1 MSVSML
7 LRVHSNKLL
16 ADIHLCRYNNIGNI
30 MESMEVSCVIHNENS
45 RVKIPALVHLTRLG
59 YEYLSLKQD
68 NGKIC
73 PDTNIFKSLFWDG
86 VNRINGCSLPEQD
99 IDRLLDELAIKLS
112 NDDLG
117 RAFYK
122 ILLDGI
128 NGLRIIDLEDVS
140 RNTYHVV
147 TELTCRNGDDE
158 FRPDITLL
166 INGLPLAFIEVKKPN
181 NRDGIIAEHTR
192 INTRFSKEVFRRF
205 VNITQLMVFS
215 NNMEYDDSDPE
226 PIEGAFYASSSY
238 QRLFF
243 NRFREEEP
251 QLHTAIQEI
260 DEQKEDFI
268 LSDNNLV
275 SIKGT
280 GEYCT
285 NLSGLTPTNRILTSL
300 FSHNRFLKLLKYGF
314 AYVERTNKD
323 GIKTLEKHVMRYP
336 QFFATM
342 AIEHKLDSDAK
353 HGIIWHTQGSG
364 KTALAF
370 HNVCYLRDYYQK
382 QGKVAKFYF
391 IVDRLD
397 LLTQAGEEFA
407 ARGLHVEKIN
417 SKDDFIKNIRT
428 IGTAGNTGEDT
439 ITVVNIQKFSTESIV
454 RKADYDV
461 NVQRVY
467 FLDEAHRSYNPKGS
481 FLTNLMASDREAV
494 MIALTGTPLIGEG
507 YNTKDVF
514 GEYIHKYYYN
524 RSIADGYTLKLI
536 REGIKTE
543 YRVKLQS
550 ILEDLKM
557 QEGSLKKR
565 DIYAHPKYVAAL
577 LEYIVDDFRRSRIA
591 LGDSSI
597 GGMIVCDSSDQARMV
612 EETLSGYPEISHV
625 LILHDV
631 DDKETRRGYQ
641 EDFKK
646 GKIDL
651 LVVFNMLLT
660 GFDAPRLKKQ
670 YLGRLVKEHNLLQT
684 LTRVNRPYKSFRY
697 GYVVDFADIRAEF
710 DKTNQAYF
718 KELQAELGGEF
729 ERYRDIFK
737 SQEEIEQDIRAIQ
750 DKLFM
755 YATDNAE
762 LFSQQI
768 TALDDKQEL
777 LALRQAL
784 DTYKELM
791 NIMQLFG
798 YEELAQKFTMEN
810 LHALY
815 TEVNNRISIVNLKQN
830 MRDGEDVSGLLSLAL
845 DQIEFHFRKVS
856 EGELV
861 IADKFQDVLEKTRQ
875 ELARN
880 LDTMDP
886 EYISLLEELKR
897 IFKKKNIEELTAD
910 EMEQNIQEL
919 ERIRKAAAQQN
930 LRDQMLC
937 AKYQNDVKYM
947 RTHKR
952 IKATPPPIGSDPVIF
967 DVLMGIKVAVD
978 QKVLKNQRMMDNH
991 AYFTREIMPEII
1003 QSCRNRGVQ
1012 PTASQVK
1019 FMEGCISSEY
1029 FAERT

>member
-1 MSVSML
+1 MYVICNASELV
-7 LRVHSNKLL
+7 
-16 ADIHLCRYNNIGNI
+16 
-30 MESMEVSCVIHNENS
+30 EVSCVIHNENS

-73 PDTNIFKSLFWDG
+73 TDTNIFKSLFWDG
-86 VNRINGCSLPEQD
+86 VNRINRCSLPEKD

-192 INTRFSKEVFRRF
+192 INTRFSRKVFRRF

-226 PIEGAFYASSSY
+226 PMEGAFYASSSY
-238 QRLFF
+238 SRLFF
-243 NRFREEEP
+243 NRFREEKP
-251 QLHTAIQEI
+251 QIHTALPAINS
-260 DEQKEDFI
+260 QKEDFI
-268 LSDNNLV
+268 LADNNLV

-280 GEYCT
+280 SEYNT
-285 NLSGLTPTNRILTSL
+285 NLSELTPTNRILTSL
-300 FSHNRFLKLLKYGF
+300 FSRNRFMMLLKYGF

-336 QFFATM
+336 QFFATK
-342 AIEHKLDSDAK
+342 AVEQKLDTGVK

-370 HNVCYLRDYYQK
+370 HNVRYLRDYYQK

-391 IVDRLD
+391 VVDRLD

-407 ARGLHVEKIN
+407 ARGLHVEKVN
-417 SKDDFIKNIRT
+417 SKDDFIQNIRT
-428 IGTAGNTGEDT
+428 IGAANNTGEDT

-467 FLDEAHRSYNPKGS
+467 FLDEAHRSYSPKGS
-481 FLTNLMASDREAV
+481 FLANLMASDREAV

-550 ILEDLKM
+550 ILESLKM
-557 QEGSLKKR
+557 QEGSFKKR

-577 LEYIVDDFRRSRIA
+577 VDYIVEDFEHSRIA
-591 LGDSSI
+591 LGDLSI
-597 GGMIVCDSSDQARMV
+597 GGMIVCDSSDQARTV
-612 EETLSGYPEISHV
+612 EEALNGYPDISHV

-641 EDFKK
+641 DDFKK

-670 YLGRLVKEHNLLQT
+670 YLGRVIKEHNLLQT
-684 LTRVNRPYKSFRY
+684 LTRVNRPYQSFRY

-710 DKTNQAYF
+710 DKTNKAYF
-718 KELQAELGGEF
+718 EELQAELGDEF
-729 ERYRDIFK
+729 QRYREIFK
-737 SQEEIEQDIRAIQ
+737 TQEEIEQDIQAIQ

-777 LALRQAL
+777 LDLRHVL
-784 DTYKELM
+784 DTYKELI
-791 NIMQLFG
+791 NIIQLFG
-798 YEELAQKFTMEN
+798 YEELAQKFTMKN
-810 LHALY
+810 LRVLY
-815 TEVNNRISIVNLKQN
+815 TEVNNRIALVNLKQN
-830 MRDGEDVSGLLSLAL
+830 MQNGEDVSGLLNLAL

-856 EGELV
+856 ESELI
-861 IADKFQDVLEKTRQ
+861 IADQFQDILEKTRQ
-875 ELARN
+875 ELGRS
-880 LDTMDP
+880 LDPKDP

-910 EMEQNIQEL
+910 ELKQNIQDL
-919 ERIRKAAAQQN
+919 EHVRKAAAQQN

-952 IKATPPPIGSDPVIF
+952 IKTTPPPIGSDPVIF
-967 DVLMGIKVAVD
+967 RVLMGIKTAVD
-978 QKVLKNQRMMDNH
+978 LKVLKNQHMMDNP
-991 AYFTREIMPEII
+991 AYFSREIMPEII
-1003 QSCRNRGVQ
+1003 QSCRINGIQ

-1019 FMEGCISSEY
+1019 FMEACISREY
-1029 FAERT
+1029 FAERAWTA

>member
-1 MSVSML
+1 M
-7 LRVHSNKLL
+7 
-16 ADIHLCRYNNIGNI
+16 
-30 MESMEVSCVIHNENS
+30 IHNENS
-45 RVKIPALVHLTRLG
+45 RVKIPALVHLTRLR
-59 YEYLSLKQD
+59 YDYLSLKQY
-68 NGKIC
+68 NGRIC
-73 PDTNIFKSLFWDG
+73 TETNIFKSLFWDG
-86 VNRINGCSLPEQD
+86 INRINGCNMSEQD
-99 IDRLLDELAIKLS
+99 VDRLLDELTIKLS

-128 NGLRIIDLEDVS
+128 KGLRIIDLEDES

-147 TELTCRNGDDE
+147 TELTYQNGEDE

-238 QRLFF
+238 QKLFF

-260 DEQKEDFI
+260 DGQKENFI

-342 AIEHKLDSDAK
+342 AIEQKLDSGAK
-353 HGIIWHTQGSG
+353 RGIIWHTQGSG

-370 HNVCYLRDYYQK
+370 HNVRYLRDYYQK

-407 ARGLHVEKIN
+407 ARGLHVEKVN

-428 IGTAGNTGEDT
+428 IGTTGNTGEDT

-481 FLTNLMASDREAV
+481 FLANLMVSDCEAV
-494 MIALTGTPLIGEG
+494 IIALTGTPLIGEG

-550 ILEDLKM
+550 ILEGLKM

-577 LEYIVDDFRRSRIA
+577 VDYIVDDFRRSRIA

-597 GGMIVCDSSDQARMV
+597 GGMIVCDSSAQARVV

-684 LTRVNRPYKSFRY
+684 LTRVNRPYKSFHY

-710 DKTNQAYF
+710 DKTNRAYF
-718 KELQAELGGEF
+718 KELQAELGDEF

-815 TEVNNRISIVNLKQN
+815 TEVNNRIAIVNLKQN
-830 MRDGEDVSGLLSLAL
+830 MRDGEEVSVLLNLAL

-856 EGELV
+856 ESELV

-880 LDTMDP
+880 LDTKDP

-919 ERIRKAAAQQN
+919 ERIRKAVAQQN

-937 AKYQNDVKYM
+937 AKYKNDVKYM

-952 IKATPPPIGSDPVIF
+952 IKAASSLIGSDPVIF

-991 AYFTREIMPEII
+991 KYFSSEIMPEII
-1003 QSCRNRGVQ
+1003 QSCRSNGVQ

-1019 FMEGCISSEY
+1019 FMESCISSEY
-1029 FAERT
+1029 FAERTWTA

>member
-1 MSVSML
+1 M
-7 LRVHSNKLL
+7 
-16 ADIHLCRYNNIGNI
+16 
-30 MESMEVSCVIHNENS
+30 IHNENS
-45 RVKIPALVHLTRLG
+45 RVKIPALIHMTRLD
-59 YEYLSLKQD
+59 YEYLSLKQYD
-68 NGKIC
+68 GYVC
-73 PDTNIFKSLFWDG
+73 PETNIFKSLFLDG
-86 VNRINGCSLPEQD
+86 VNRINGCSMSEQD
-99 IDRLLDELAIKLS
+99 IDHLLEELTIKLS

-147 TELTCRNGDDE
+147 TELTYRNGEDE

-166 INGLPLAFIEVKKPN
+166 INGIPLAFIEVKKPN

-205 VNITQLMVFS
+205 ANITQLMVFS

-226 PIEGAFYASSSY
+226 AIEGTFYASSSY
-238 QRLFF
+238 NKLFF
-243 NRFREEEP
+243 NRFREEKP
-251 QLHTAIQEI
+251 QIHTALPAINS
-260 DEQKEDFI
+260 QKEDFI
-268 LSDNNLV
+268 LADNNLV

-280 GEYCT
+280 NEYNT
-285 NLSGLTPTNRILTSL
+285 NLSELTPTNRILTSL
-300 FSHNRFLKLLKYGF
+300 FSRDRFIALLKYGF

-342 AIEHKLDSDAK
+342 AIKQKLDAGEK
-353 HGIIWHTQGSG
+353 HGIVWHTQGSG

-370 HNVCYLRDYYQK
+370 HNVRYLRDYYQK
-382 QGKVAKFYF
+382 RGKIAKFYF
-391 IVDRLD
+391 VVDRLD

-407 ARGLHVEKIN
+407 ARGLHVEKVN
-417 SKDDFIKNIRT
+417 SKDDFIQNIRT
-428 IGTAGNTGEDT
+428 VGTASNTGEDT
-439 ITVVNIQKFSTESIV
+439 ITVVNIQKFSTESVV

-461 NVQRVY
+461 NVQRIY

-481 FLTNLMASDREAV
+481 FLANLIASDREAV
-494 MIALTGTPLIGEG
+494 MIALTGTPLIGDG
-507 YNTKDVF
+507 YNSKDVF

-543 YRVKLQS
+543 YRIKLQS
-550 ILEDLKM
+550 ILEELKM
-557 QEGSLKKR
+557 QEGSFKKK
-565 DIYAHPKYVAAL
+565 DIYAHEKYVSAL
-577 LEYIVDDFRRSRIA
+577 VDYIVDDFKRSRIM
-591 LGDSSI
+591 LGDSTI
-597 GGMIVCDSSDQARMV
+597 GGMIVCDSSDQARAV
-612 EETLSGYPEISHV
+612 EDALNAYPEISHA

-631 DDKETRRGYQ
+631 DDKETRRNHQ
-641 EDFKK
+641 EEFKK

-651 LVVFNMLLT
+651 LVVYNMLLT

-670 YLGRLVKEHNLLQT
+670 YLGRVIKDHNLLQT

-697 GYVVDFADIRAEF
+697 GYIVDFADIRAEF
-710 DKTNQAYF
+710 DKANKAYF
-718 KELQAELGGEF
+718 EELQAELGDEF
-729 ERYRDIFK
+729 RRYRDIFK
-737 SQEEIEQDIRAIQ
+737 SQEEIEQDIQAIQ

-784 DTYKELM
+784 DTYKELA

-798 YEELAQKFTMEN
+798 YEELARKFTMEN

-815 TEVNNRISIVNLKQN
+815 TEINNRIAIVNLKQN
-830 MRDGEDVSGLLSLAL
+830 MQEGEDASGLLNLAL

-856 EGELV
+856 ESELV
-861 IADKFQDVLEKTRQ
+861 IADQFQDILEKTRR
-875 ELARN
+875 ELERN
-880 LDTMDP
+880 LDPKDP

-910 EMEQNIQEL
+910 EMKQNIRDL
-919 ERIRKAAAQQN
+919 ERIRKAAEQLN

-967 DVLMGIKVAVD
+967 KVLMGIKAAVD

-991 AYFTREIMPEII
+991 KYFSSEIMPEII
-1003 QSCRNRGVQ
+1003 QSCRSSGVQ
-1012 PTASQVK
+1012 PTADQVK
-1019 FMEGCISSEY
+1019 FMEACISNEY
-1029 FAERT
+1029 FTERARTA

>member
-1 MSVSML
+1 M
-7 LRVHSNKLL
+7 
-16 ADIHLCRYNNIGNI
+16 
-30 MESMEVSCVIHNENS
+30 IHNENS
-45 RVKIPALVHLTRLG
+45 RVKIPALVHLTRLK
-59 YEYLSLKQD
+59 YDYLSLKQY
-68 NGKIC
+68 NGGIC
-73 PDTNIFKSLFWDG
+73 PETNIFTSLFWDG

-99 IDRLLDELAIKLS
+99 VDRLLEELTIKLS

-128 NGLRIIDLEDVS
+128 NGLRIIDLEDES
-140 RNTYHVV
+140 KNTYHIV
-147 TELTCRNGDDE
+147 TELTYRNGEDE

-192 INTRFSKEVFRRF
+192 INARFSKEVFRRF

-238 QRLFF
+238 NKLFF
-243 NRFREEEP
+243 NRFREEDP
-251 QLHTAIQEI
+251 QIHTALPAINS
-260 DEQKEDFI
+260 QKEDFI
-268 LSDNNLV
+268 LADNNLV

-280 GEYCT
+280 NEYNT
-285 NLSGLTPTNRILTSL
+285 NLSELMPTNQILTSL
-300 FSHNRFLKLLKYGF
+300 FSHKRLLKLLKYGF

-342 AIEHKLDSDAK
+342 AIEQKLDAGIK

-370 HNVCYLRDYYQK
+370 HNVRYLRDYYQK
-382 QGKVAKFYF
+382 QGKVTKFYF
-391 IVDRLD
+391 VVDRLD

-407 ARGLHVEKIN
+407 ARGLHVEKVN
-417 SKDDFIKNIRT
+417 SKDDFIQNIRT
-428 IGTAGNTGEDT
+428 IGTASNTGEDT

-454 RKADYDV
+454 RRADYDV

-467 FLDEAHRSYNPKGS
+467 FLDEAHRSYNPRGS
-481 FLTNLMASDREAV
+481 FLANLMASDREAV

-524 RSIADGYTLKLI
+524 RSIVDGYTLKLI

-550 ILEDLKM
+550 ILEEVKM
-557 QEGSLKKR
+557 QESSFKKK

-577 LEYIVDDFRRSRIA
+577 VDYIVEDFKHSRIA

-597 GGMIVCDSSDQARMV
+597 GGMIVCDSSNQARTV
-612 EETLSGYPEISHV
+612 EETLNNYPEISHV

-670 YLGRLVKEHNLLQT
+670 YLGRLIKEHNLLQT

-718 KELQAELGGEF
+718 KELQAELGDEF

-784 DTYKELM
+784 DTYKELI

-810 LHALY
+810 LHALS
-815 TEVNNRISIVNLKQN
+815 TEVNNRIAIVNLKQN
-830 MRDGEDVSGLLSLAL
+830 MRDGEDVSGLLNLAL

-856 EGELV
+856 ESELV
-861 IADKFQDVLEKTRQ
+861 IADQFQDILEKTRQ
-875 ELARN
+875 ELERN
-880 LDTMDP
+880 LDTKDP

-910 EMEQNIQEL
+910 EMKQNIQEL

-937 AKYQNDVKYM
+937 AKYKNDVKYM

-952 IKATPPPIGSDPVIF
+952 IKANPPPIGSDPVIF
-967 DVLMGIKVAVD
+967 DVLIGIKVAVD

-991 AYFTREIMPEII
+991 KYFSSEIMPEII
-1003 QSCRNRGVQ
+1003 QSCRSNGVQ

-1019 FMEGCISSEY
+1019 FMESCISSEY
-1029 FAERT
+1029 FAERTWTA

>member
-1 MSVSML
+1 M
-7 LRVHSNKLL
+7 
-16 ADIHLCRYNNIGNI
+16 
-30 MESMEVSCVIHNENS
+30 IHNENS

-99 IDRLLDELAIKLS
+99 IDRFLDELAIKLS

-181 NRDGIIAEHTR
+181 NRDGIIAERTR
-192 INTRFSKEVFRRF
+192 INTRFSRKVFRRF

-238 QRLFF
+238 SKLFF

-251 QLHTAIQEI
+251 QIHTALPTING
-260 DEQKEDFI
+260 QKEDFI

-280 GEYCT
+280 NEYNT
-285 NLSGLTPTNRILTSL
+285 NLSELTPTNRILTSL
-300 FSHNRFLKLLKYGF
+300 FSRDRFMMLLKYGF
-314 AYVERTNKD
+314 AYVERANKD

-336 QFFATM
+336 QFFATK
-342 AIEHKLDSDAK
+342 AIEQKLDTGVK

-370 HNVCYLRDYYQK
+370 YNVRYLRDYYQK

-391 IVDRLD
+391 VVDRLD

-407 ARGLHVEKIN
+407 ARGLHVEKVN
-417 SKDDFIKNIRT
+417 SKDDFIQNIRT
-428 IGTAGNTGEDT
+428 IGTANNTGEDT

-461 NVQRVY
+461 NVQRIY

-481 FLTNLMASDREAV
+481 FLANLMASDREAV
-494 MIALTGTPLIGEG
+494 MIALTGTPLIGES

-550 ILEDLKM
+550 ILESLKM
-557 QEGSLKKR
+557 QEGSFKKK

-577 LEYIVDDFRRSRIA
+577 VDYIVEDFKHSRIA

-597 GGMIVCDSSDQARMV
+597 GGMIVCDSSDQARTV
-612 EETLSGYPEISHV
+612 EETLNGYPDISHV

-641 EDFKK
+641 DDFKK

-670 YLGRLVKEHNLLQT
+670 YLGRVIKEHNLLQT
-684 LTRVNRPYKSFRY
+684 LTRVNRPYQSFRY

-710 DKTNQAYF
+710 DKTNRAYF
-718 KELQAELGGEF
+718 EELQAELGDEF
-729 ERYRDIFK
+729 QRYRDIFK
-737 SQEEIEQDIRAIQ
+737 SQEEIEQDIQAIQ

-777 LALRQAL
+777 LDLRQAL
-784 DTYKELM
+784 DTYKELI
-791 NIMQLFG
+791 NIIQLFG

-815 TEVNNRISIVNLKQN
+815 TEVNNRIALVNLKQN
-830 MRDGEDVSGLLSLAL
+830 MQDGEDVSGLLNLAL
-845 DQIEFHFRKVS
+845 DQIEFHFRKIS
-856 EGELV
+856 ESELV
-861 IADKFQDVLEKTRQ
+861 IADQFQDILEKTRQ
-875 ELARN
+875 ELERN
-880 LDTMDP
+880 LDVKDP

-910 EMEQNIQEL
+910 EMKQNIQEL
-919 ERIRKAAAQQN
+919 ERIRKTAAQQN

-952 IKATPPPIGSDPVIF
+952 INATPPPIGSDPVIF
-967 DVLMGIKVAVD
+967 RVLIGIKAAVD
-978 QKVLKNQRMMDNH
+978 LKVLKNQHMMDNP
-991 AYFTREIMPEII
+991 AYFSREIMPEII
-1003 QSCRNRGVQ
+1003 QSCRSNGIQ

-1019 FMEGCISSEY
+1019 FMEACISSEY
-1029 FAERT
+1029 FAERKWTA

>member
-1 MSVSML
+1 M
-7 LRVHSNKLL
+7 
-16 ADIHLCRYNNIGNI
+16 
-30 MESMEVSCVIHNENS
+30 IHNENS
-45 RVKIPALVHLTRLG
+45 RVKIPALVHLTRLK
-59 YEYLSLKQD
+59 YDYLSLKQY
-68 NGKIC
+68 NGRIC
-73 PDTNIFKSLFWDG
+73 PETNIFKSLFWDG

-99 IDRLLDELAIKLS
+99 VDRLLEELTIKLS

-128 NGLRIIDLEDVS
+128 NGLRIIDLEDES
-140 RNTYHVV
+140 KNSYHVV
-147 TELTCRNGDDE
+147 TELTYRNGEDE

-192 INTRFSKEVFRRF
+192 INARFSKEAFRRF

-238 QRLFF
+238 NKLFF

-251 QLHTAIQEI
+251 QIHTALPAINS
-260 DEQKEDFI
+260 QKEDFI
-268 LSDNNLV
+268 LADNNLV
-275 SIKGT
+275 SIKGMN
-280 GEYCT
+280 EYNT
-285 NLSGLTPTNRILTSL
+285 NLSELMPTNQILTSL
-300 FSHNRFLKLLKYGF
+300 FSHKRLLKLLKYGF

-342 AIEHKLDSDAK
+342 AIERKLDAGIK

-370 HNVCYLRDYYQK
+370 HNVRYLRDYYQK

-391 IVDRLD
+391 VVDRLD

-407 ARGLHVEKIN
+407 ARGLHVEKVN
-417 SKDDFIKNIRT
+417 SKDDFIQNIRT
-428 IGTAGNTGEDT
+428 IGTANNTGEDT

-454 RKADYDV
+454 RRADYDV

-481 FLTNLMASDREAV
+481 FLANLMASDREAV

-524 RSIADGYTLKLI
+524 RSIVDGYTLKLI

-550 ILEDLKM
+550 ILEELKM
-557 QEGSLKKR
+557 QEGSFKKK
-565 DIYAHPKYVAAL
+565 DIYVHPKYVAAL
-577 LEYIVDDFRRSRIA
+577 VDYIVEDFKHSRIV
-591 LGDSSI
+591 LGDSSV
-597 GGMIVCDSSDQARMV
+597 GGMIVCDSSDQARTV
-612 EETLSGYPEISHV
+612 DETLNNYPEISHV

-670 YLGRLVKEHNLLQT
+670 YLGRLIKEHNLLQT

-718 KELQAELGGEF
+718 KELQAELGDEF

-784 DTYKELM
+784 DTYKELI

-810 LHALY
+810 LHALS
-815 TEVNNRISIVNLKQN
+815 TEVNNRIAIVNLKQN
-830 MRDGEDVSGLLSLAL
+830 MRDGEDVSGLLNLAL

-856 EGELV
+856 ESELV
-861 IADKFQDVLEKTRQ
+861 IADQFQDILEKTRQ
-875 ELARN
+875 ELERN
-880 LDTMDP
+880 LDTKDP

-897 IFKKKNIEELTAD
+897 IFKKKNIEELTSD
-910 EMEQNIQEL
+910 EMKQNIQEL

-937 AKYQNDVKYM
+937 AKYKNDVKYM

-952 IKATPPPIGSDPVIF
+952 IKANPPPIGNDPVIF

-991 AYFTREIMPEII
+991 KYFSSEIMPDII
-1003 QSCRNRGVQ
+1003 QSCRSNGVQ

-1019 FMEGCISSEY
+1019 FMEACISSEY
-1029 FAERT
+1029 FAERTWTA

>member
-1 MSVSML
+1 M
-7 LRVHSNKLL
+7 
-16 ADIHLCRYNNIGNI
+16 
-30 MESMEVSCVIHNENS
+30 IHNENS
-45 RVKIPALVHLTRLG
+45 RVKIPALVHLTRLR
-59 YEYLSLKQD
+59 YDYLSLKQY
-68 NGKIC
+68 NGRIC
-73 PDTNIFKSLFWDG
+73 PETNIFKSLFWDG

-99 IDRLLDELAIKLS
+99 VDRLLDELTIKLS

-122 ILLDGI
+122 ILLNGI
-128 NGLRIIDLEDVS
+128 NGLRIIDLEDES

-147 TELTCRNGDDE
+147 TELTYQNGEDE

-215 NNMEYDDSDPE
+215 NNMEYDDSDLE

-238 QRLFF
+238 QKLFF

-260 DEQKEDFI
+260 DGQKENFI

-285 NLSGLTPTNRILTSL
+285 NRSGLTPTNRILTSL

-342 AIEHKLDSDAK
+342 AIEQKLDSDAK
-353 HGIIWHTQGSG
+353 RGIIWHTQGSG

-370 HNVCYLRDYYQK
+370 HNVRYLRDYYQK

-407 ARGLHVEKIN
+407 ARGLHVEKVN

-428 IGTAGNTGEDT
+428 IGTTGNTGEDT

-481 FLTNLMASDREAV
+481 FLANLMVSDCEAV
-494 MIALTGTPLIGEG
+494 IIALTGTPLIGEG

-550 ILEDLKM
+550 ILEGLKM
-557 QEGSLKKR
+557 QEGSLKKK
-565 DIYAHPKYVAAL
+565 DIYAHPKYVSDL
-577 LEYIVDDFRRSRIA
+577 VDYIVDDFRRSRIA

-597 GGMIVCDSSDQARMV
+597 GGMIVCDSSAQARVV

-684 LTRVNRPYKSFRY
+684 LTRVNRPYKSFHY

-710 DKTNQAYF
+710 DKTNRAYF
-718 KELQAELGGEF
+718 KELQAELGDEF

-798 YEELAQKFTMEN
+798 YEELAQKFTMES

-815 TEVNNRISIVNLKQN
+815 TEVNNRIAIVNLKQN
-830 MRDGEDVSGLLSLAL
+830 MRDGEDVSGLLNLAL

-856 EGELV
+856 ESELV

-910 EMEQNIQEL
+910 EMKQNIQEL
-919 ERIRKAAAQQN
+919 ERIHKAAAQQN
-930 LRDQMLC
+930 LLDQMLC
-937 AKYQNDVKYM
+937 AKYKNDVKYM

-952 IKATPPPIGSDPVIF
+952 IKAASSLIGSDSVIF

-978 QKVLKNQRMMDNH
+978 QKVLKNQHMMDNH

-1003 QSCRNRGVQ
+1003 QSCRNSGVQ
-1012 PTASQVK
+1012 PAAGQVK
-1019 FMEGCISSEY
+1019 FIETCISGEY
-1029 FAERT
+1029 FAERTWTA

>member
-1 MSVSML
+1 M
-7 LRVHSNKLL
+7 
-16 ADIHLCRYNNIGNI
+16 
-30 MESMEVSCVIHNENS
+30 IHNENS
-45 RVKIPALVHLTRLG
+45 RVKIPALIHLARLK
-59 YEYLSLKQD
+59 YDYLSLKQY
-68 NGKIC
+68 NGGIC
-73 PDTNIFKSLFWDG
+73 YKTNIFKSLFWDG
-86 VNRINGCSLPEQD
+86 INRINGCNMSEQD
-99 IDRLLDELAIKLS
+99 VDRLLDELTIKLS

-128 NGLRIIDLEDVS
+128 NDLRIIDLEDES
-140 RNTYHVV
+140 RNTYHAV
-147 TELTCRNGDDE
+147 TELTYQNDEDE

-181 NRDGIIAEHTR
+181 NRDGIIVEHAR

-226 PIEGAFYASSSY
+226 PIEGPFYASSSY
-238 QRLFF
+238 QKLFF

-260 DEQKEDFI
+260 DGQKEDFI
-268 LSDNNLV
+268 LSDNNLI

-336 QFFATM
+336 QFFATV
-342 AIEHKLDSDAK
+342 AIEQKLDAGIK

-370 HNVCYLRDYYQK
+370 HNVRYLRDYYQR

-407 ARGLHVEKIN
+407 ARGLHVEKVN

-428 IGTAGNTGEDT
+428 IGTADNTGEDT

-481 FLTNLMASDREAV
+481 FLANLMASDREAV

-577 LEYIVDDFRRSRIA
+577 VDYIVDDFRRSRIA

-718 KELQAELGGEF
+718 QELQAELGDEF
-729 ERYRDIFK
+729 QRYRDIFK
-737 SQEEIEQDIRAIQ
+737 SQEEIEQDIQAIQ

-791 NIMQLFG
+791 NIIQLFG

-815 TEVNNRISIVNLKQN
+815 TEVNNRIAIVNFKQN
-830 MRDGEDVSGLLSLAL
+830 MRDGEDVSGLLNLAL

-875 ELARN
+875 ELERS
-880 LDTMDP
+880 LDAKDP

-910 EMEQNIQEL
+910 EMNQNIQEL

-937 AKYQNDVKYM
+937 AKYKNDVKYM

-952 IKATPPPIGSDPVIF
+952 IKANPPPIGSDPVIF

-1003 QSCRNRGVQ
+1003 QSCRSSGVQ

-1019 FMEGCISSEY
+1019 FVEGCISSEY
-1029 FAERT
+1029 FAERTWKTNANRINYHPNQADDR

>member
-1 MSVSML
+1 ML

-68 NGKIC
+68 NRKIC

-86 VNRINGCSLPEQD
+86 VNQINGCSLPEQD

-937 AKYQNDVKYM
+937 AKYKNDVKYM

-952 IKATPPPIGSDPVIF
+952 IKATPSLIGSDPVIF
-967 DVLMGIKVAVD
+967 NVLMGIKVAVD
-978 QKVLKNQRMMDNH
+978 QKVLKNQHMMDNH

-1003 QSCRNRGVQ
+1003 QSCRNSGVQ
-1012 PTASQVK
+1012 PAASQVK
-1019 FMEGCISSEY
+1019 FIETCISGEY
-1029 FAERT
+1029 FAERTWTA